1 MPDEPG
7 SFYGGMA
14 ALRDKHEV
22 VTAGLPWLEQDFK
35 HYLS

>member
-1 MPDEPG
+1 MSIYKAETMPDEPG

-22 VTAGLPWLEQDFK
+22 VTAGLP
-35 HYLS
+35 